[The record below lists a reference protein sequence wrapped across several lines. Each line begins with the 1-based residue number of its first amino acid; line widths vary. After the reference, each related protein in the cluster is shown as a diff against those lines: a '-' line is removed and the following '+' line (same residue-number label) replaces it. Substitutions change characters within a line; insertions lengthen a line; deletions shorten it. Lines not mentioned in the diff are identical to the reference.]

1 MEFERSRIPIIQ
13 PCSERNAGH
22 LTCIACIRSLSYGL
36 SYTHLGV
43 IGCVPLWMRT
53 TARCVGVMLLVSSL
67 YRTNHALLYF
77 VMSLHPVMND
87 EVLLPNGI
95 IPFLL
100 YPFRYIKRTR
110 IKKVAVTIILS

>member
-1 MEFERSRIPIIQ
+1 MF
-13 PCSERNAGH
+13 
-22 LTCIACIRSLSYGL
+22 LM
-36 SYTHLGV
+36 
-43 IGCVPLWMRT
+43 WMRT
-53 TARCVGVMLLVSSL
+53 TARCVGVILLVSSL
-67 YRTNHALLYF
+67 YRTNHALLRF